1 MQLRQVKVVE
11 GIYYPR
17 SDWIPEE
24 EAEFLH
30 ENFQHV
36 ISLLD
41 CVFLPPS
48 EEFLVFML
56 DYSVKRNSKK
66 FGN

>member
-1 MQLRQVKVVE
+1 MQLRQDKAVVRALNL
-11 GIYYPR
+11 R

-24 EAEFLH
+24 ETEFLH

-36 ISLLD
+36 IPLLN
-41 CVFLPPS
+41 CVYLPPS
-48 EEFLVFML
+48 EEFLVFIL
-56 DYSVKRNSKK
+56 DRSVKRNSKK